1 MPIFFNF
8 PIPSSYIYGEKFD
21 PIDWRTTYDVFL
33 ASESYEITS
42 LYEHCIRLLLG
53 FLDLSNA
60 CSILELSSTRSI
72 PELYAAS
79 LELCIDGAFHVLD
92 CEDFD
97 NVLPSTVVLIVGNPN
112 VNVPNETYVLFA
124 LWIRA
129 TIDVCRNDMELT
141 YENVSR
147 HFEAYSKFVQYE
159 DVDMNEVV
167 KYKNEYLMQFCAEM
181 NTHQGRRIILDSR
194 KCIDTPPTTGS
205 TVSKYTNEYLEKY
218 CGEMN
223 TQERRIY
230 PLKRG
235 MRFPLKLPS
244 RFYVSYSSG
253 EIVSM
258 RGLTSQACIGFEIKE
273 TAYLIELRMASRY
286 KDKVSYRGIKNL
298 ALFENG
304 SRLLTWNIEDNNNNS
319 KLGLKVSER
328 MAYTVQGDVPF
339 QEFRFVLEDL
349 VKLCRNKT
357 YNIEIESVSSDLI
370 WPAFKNKFA
379 SNSAITIQTSTYQCL
394 TQMKLLP
401 CPVSE
406 NC

>member
-1 MPIFFNF
+1 MLYFKNF
-8 PIPSSYIYGEKFD
+8 PFSYIYGEKFD
-21 PIDWRTTYDVFL
+21 PIDWKTTYDVFL

-60 CSILELSSTRSI
+60 CSLLELSSTRSI
-72 PELYAAS
+72 RELYAAS
-79 LELCIDGAFHVLD
+79 LELCINGAFHVLD
-92 CEDFD
+92 SEDFD
-97 NVLPSTVVLIVGNPN
+97 NVLPSTVVLIVSHPN
-112 VNVPNETYVLFA
+112 INVPNETRVLYA

-129 TIDVCRNDMELT
+129 TIDVCRNDIELT
-141 YENVSR
+141 CENVSK

-167 KYKNEYLMQFCAEM
+167 KYKNEYLMQYCAEL
-181 NTHQGRRIILDSR
+181 NSQGRRI
-194 KCIDTPPTTGS
+194 
-205 TVSKYTNEYLEKY
+205 
-218 CGEMN
+218 
-223 TQERRIY
+223 Y
-230 PLKRG
+230 PAKRG

-244 RFYVSYSSG
+244 RFYVGYSSG
-253 EIVSM
+253 EIVSI
-258 RGLTSQACIGFEIKE
+258 RGLTSKACIGFEIKE
-273 TAYLIELRMASRY
+273 TAYLIEFRMACCY

-304 SRLLTWNIEDNNNNS
+304 NLMLTWNIEENNNNS

-328 MAYTVQGDVPF
+328 MAYTVHGDVPF

-357 YNIEIESVSSDLI
+357 YIIEIQSISSDLI

-379 SNSAITIQTSTYQCL
+379 SNSAITIKTSTYQCL